1 MTQEQRIKK
10 RLMERG
16 QVSRNECL
24 DTRPNITRLGAIICR
39 LKKEGWEFETE
50 EKNNDYI
57 YKVKVCPIKQYIP
70 LMTQEG
76 TVRLLEKTQ

>member
-1 MTQEQRIKK
+1 MTQLQRIKK
-10 RLMERG
+10 RLLERG
-16 QVSRNECL
+16 MITRNECL
-24 DTRPNITRLGAIICR
+24 NTFPRITRLGARIVD
-39 LKKEGWEFETE
+39 LKEEGWEFETE